1 MGAWAAANLLRL
13 FIVSARYSWRSA
25 DSAVSPLIPPPSSSP
40 HLRARVNGAGP
51 TGALAALALAD
62 AGWRVTLVDPLDRG
76 QLLQSSRGY
85 AFTHSSQRLLIR
97 LGLWAELRA
106 VMVPFTNLVL
116 ADLAIARQVSFG
128 SADLAGRRSAPV
140 NNHDGSPDAAV
151 GWISSHRPLMQVLH
165 DRLAANP
172 AVALRLGT
180 TAATA
185 STATATA
192 TASTATAGEQE
203 PSWDLLV
210 AADGALS
217 PSREALG
224 IGVWQHSYRQNCLTT
239 QVELRGCGEHQ
250 AWELFRPEGPFA
262 VLPLGGRRFQ
272 LVWSA
277 PQARCR
283 QLESLPDVSFL
294 DALAGALPAHLQPDA
309 LVEQPRAFPVQLLL
323 ARRLHRGKAILLGES
338 GHRCHPVGGQG
349 LNLCWRD
356 VAVLHRLALRAAS
369 GQLPVQRLPAAYG
382 SRRWPD
388 LLLTLAATDLLV
400 RLFSNRQPL
409 LLPLRQLALLSLAK
423 FAPLRRLSLALMGD
437 GFS

>member
-1 MGAWAAANLLRL
+1 
-13 FIVSARYSWRSA
+13 
-25 DSAVSPLIPPPSSSP
+25 
-40 HLRARVNGAGP
+40 
-51 TGALAALALAD
+51 LALAD

-140 NNHDGSPDAAV
+140 SNHDGSPDAAV
-151 GWISSHRPLMQVLH
+151 GWIASHRPLMTVLH

-185 STATATA
+185 ATASTATA

-356 VAVLHRLALRAAS
+356 VAVLHRLALRAAA

-409 LLPLRQLALLSLAK
+409 LLPLRQLALLSLAR
-423 FAPLRRLSLALMGD
+423 FALLRRLSLALMGD

>member
-1 MGAWAAANLLRL
+1 MGAWAAAKLLRL
-13 FIVSARYSWRSA
+13 FVVQARHRWRAA

-40 HLRARVNGAGP
+40 HLWARVNGAGP

-85 AFTHSSQRLLIR
+85 AFTHSSQLLLIR
-97 LGLWAELRA
+97 LGLWPELRA
-106 VMVPFTNLVL
+106 VMVPFTNLEL

-128 SADLAGRRSAPV
+128 SADLAPGRRNAP
-140 NNHDGSPDAAV
+140 DGTPGGAV
-151 GWISSHRPLMQVLH
+151 GWIASHRPLMKVLH

-172 AVALRLGT
+172 AVVLRLGT

-185 STATATA
+185 A
-192 TASTATAGEQE
+192 ASEQE

-323 ARRLHRGKAILLGES
+323 ARRLHRGRAILLGES

-356 VAVLHRLALRAAS
+356 VAVLHRLALRAAA
-369 GQLPVQRLPAAYG
+369 GRLPVQRLPAAYG

-409 LLPLRQLALLSLAK
+409 LLPLRHLALLSLAR

>member
-1 MGAWAAANLLRL
+1 MGAWAAAKLLRL
-13 FIVSARYSWRSA
+13 FVVQARYRWRAA

-85 AFTHSSQRLLIR
+85 AFTHSSQLLLIR
-97 LGLWAELRA
+97 LGLWPELRA
-106 VMVPFTNLVL
+106 VMVPFTNLEL

-128 SADLAGRRSAPV
+128 STDLAPGRHKTP
-140 NNHDGSPDAAV
+140 DGPPDGAV
-151 GWISSHRPLMQVLH
+151 GWIAAHRPLMKVLH

-172 AVALRLGT
+172 AVALRLGS

-185 STATATA
+185 A
-192 TASTATAGEQE
+192 ASEQE

-323 ARRLHRGKAILLGES
+323 ARRLHRGRAILLGES

-356 VAVLHRLALRAAS
+356 VAVLHQLALRAAA
-369 GQLPVQRLPAAYG
+369 GRLPVQRLPAAYG

-409 LLPLRQLALLSLAK
+409 LLPLRHLALLSLAR

>member
-1 MGAWAAANLLRL
+1 ML
-13 FIVSARYSWRSA
+13 ARYRWRAA
-25 DSAVSPLIPPPSSSP
+25 DFAVSPLIPPPSSSP
-40 HLRARVNGAGP
+40 HLRARVHGAGP

-85 AFTHSSQRLLIR
+85 AFTHSSQLLLMR
-97 LGLWAELRA
+97 LGLWPELRA
-106 VMVPFTNLVL
+106 VMVPFTNLQL

-128 SADLAGRRSAPV
+128 IADLAAWRRSA
-140 NNHDGSPDAAV
+140 PDAAV
-151 GWISSHRPLMQVLH
+151 GWIAAHRPLMTVLH
-165 DRLAANP
+165 DRLAADP
-172 AVALRLGT
+172 AVAVRLGT
-180 TAATA
+180 AA
-185 STATATA
+185 SN
-192 TASTATAGEQE
+192 TAGELE
-203 PSWDLLV
+203 AGWDLLV

-323 ARRLHRGKAILLGES
+323 ARRLHRGRAILLGES

-356 VAVLHRLALRAAS
+356 VAVLHSLALLAAS
-369 GQLPVQRLPAAYG
+369 GQLSVQRLPAAYG
-382 SRRWPD
+382 RRRWPD

-409 LLPLRQLALLSLAK
+409 LLPLRHLALLSLAR